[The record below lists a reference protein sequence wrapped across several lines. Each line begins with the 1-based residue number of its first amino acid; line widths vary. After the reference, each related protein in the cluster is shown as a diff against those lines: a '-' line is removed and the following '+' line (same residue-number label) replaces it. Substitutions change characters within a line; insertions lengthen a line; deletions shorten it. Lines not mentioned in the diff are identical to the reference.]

1 MLRTMV
7 LACTFAALI
16 CFCSSVPAATINI
29 VPGEAL
35 QSNAPALAAFRFDV
49 KRLWLHSLRRRSQ
62 NDRTTWAKFGR
73 LAERW
78 LPPVCIT
85 HPWPSARFYVKYPR
99 QEPGALVAH
108 AGICAGGAG

>member
-1 MLRTMV
+1 MLSRERRH
-7 LACTFAALI
+7 A
-16 CFCSSVPAATINI
+16 PAAEQGRWLGQVVRGYFAYHA
-29 VPGEAL
+29 VPT
-35 QSNAPALAAFRFDV
+35 NAPALAAFRYDV
-49 KRLWLHSLRRRSQ
+49 KRLWLQALRRRSQ

-78 LPPVCIT
+78 LPKVRIT
-85 HPWPSARFYVKYPR
+85 HPWPTARFYVRHPR